1 MDSESFSVS
10 RVTIGKRHLCIIS
23 REFFKLVS
31 PVPIAPELVFQ
42 VSLVIILVAKRSFA
56 FDPVYNKTIHS

>member
-1 MDSESFSVS
+1 MDSEFFAVS

-23 REFFKLVS
+23 REIFKLVL

-42 VSLVIILVAKRSFA
+42 VSLVIIFVTKGSFA
-56 FDPVYNKTIHS
+56 FDPIYNKTIHS